1 MGQAGQGGGCP
12 AFFLGGGDQ
21 GRIGHRTLP
30 GPHLLSWGAAKAGLA
45 CPVAGL
51 P

>member
-1 MGQAGQGGGCP
+1 MRQAGQGGGCP
-12 AFFLGGGDQ
+12 AWLYFGEQ

-30 GPHLLSWGAAKAGLA
+30 GPHLLSWGSAKAGLA
-45 CPVAGL
+45 CPVAWM